1 MQVPQYETPENEEG
15 KYINS
20 RTLLE
25 ADSPTQSWNDLN
37 AKFNKVRGFSGILI

>member
-1 MQVPQYETPENEEG
+1 MQIPSYEHRETDEG

-37 AKFNKVRGFSGILI
+37 AKFNKVRGFSGI